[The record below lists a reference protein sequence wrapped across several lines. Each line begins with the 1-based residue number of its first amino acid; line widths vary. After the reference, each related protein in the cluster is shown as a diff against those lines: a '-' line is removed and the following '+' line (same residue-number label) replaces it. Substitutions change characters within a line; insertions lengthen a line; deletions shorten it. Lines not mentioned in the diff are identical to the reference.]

1 MDVKG
6 SLSVMEHQF
15 RPYLL
20 SSRNRQSSCFTGDRA
35 CSVWR
40 TNAIPPSGSI
50 LSSRNVVFE
59 CDVSAKTEEGKSARI
74 CAKCDGIC
82 ICPDARVCILSFLWV
97 FQTQLNSTKGL
108 RVILHTT
115 RRSYTACL
123 SNSTQQMEKH
133 MFTTLQGIQ

>member
-20 SSRNRQSSCFTGDRA
+20 SPRNHQSSCSTGDRA

-40 TNAIPPSGSI
+40 TNAIQPSGSI
-50 LSSRNVVFE
+50 FSRRNVVFE
-59 CDVSAKTEEGKSARI
+59 CDVSGKTEEGKSTRI
-74 CAKCDGIC
+74 CAKCDGMC
-82 ICPDARVCILSFLWV
+82 ICPDARVCILSFGY
-97 FQTQLNSTKGL
+97 STFSSTAPSAYEYYQ
-108 RVILHTT
+108 HTTT
-115 RRSYTACL
+115 RRSYNACL